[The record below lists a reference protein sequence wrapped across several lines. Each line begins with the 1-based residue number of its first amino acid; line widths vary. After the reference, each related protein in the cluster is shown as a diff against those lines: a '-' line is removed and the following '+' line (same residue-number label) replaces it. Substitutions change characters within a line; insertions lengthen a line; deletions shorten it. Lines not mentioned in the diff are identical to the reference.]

1 MPHSTKAIRTA
12 LVAAVVFVG
21 SASAAGAQGARAS
34 STPQVKHA
42 PICAQGVKVYTDRSQ
57 IPVPFDTLEVPAP
70 DGPVRVTNEQE
81 AEAAEL
87 ALRGRAGSVGA
98 TGVLLTDEV
107 QEDNDG
113 NRRVRRAVKGLFVPA
128 DSARA
133 HGACK

>member
-1 MPHSTKAIRTA
+1 MPHSFTAIRTA
-12 LVAAVVFVG
+12 LVAAVVLAG
-21 SASAAGAQGARAS
+21 SASIAGAQSAPGS
-34 STPQVKHA
+34 SPVKRA

-57 IPVPFDTLEVPAP
+57 IPVPFDTLEIPAP

-98 TGVLLTDEV
+98 TGVLVTEEV
-107 QEDNDG
+107 EDDG
-113 NRRVRRAVKGLFVPA
+113 TSRRVRRAVKGLFVPA

-133 HGACK
+133 RQACK